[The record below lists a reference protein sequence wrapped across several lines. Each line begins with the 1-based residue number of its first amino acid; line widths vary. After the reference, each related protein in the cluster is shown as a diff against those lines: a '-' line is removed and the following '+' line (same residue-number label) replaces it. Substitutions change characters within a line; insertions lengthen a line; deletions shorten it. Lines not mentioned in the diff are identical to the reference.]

1 METHGKKTTGMKAFI
16 VIWLGQLISV
26 LASSMTGFA
35 LSIWMYQQTESATAM
50 GLVQVCFIT
59 PFLIMSPFAGV
70 MVDRYNRKL
79 MMMVSDFTAVLAT
92 ALILILHLSGNLQFW
107 HLYIAA
113 VLNGIGNTFQWPAYS
128 AAVGT
133 MVAKEQLGRVNGM
146 MSLVE
151 AGPGVVAPLLA
162 GMLLPVI
169 GLTGIL
175 TIDIVTF
182 FLAIGAL
189 LVIFV
194 PQPQRT
200 EEGQKAQGNML
211 KEAAFGF
218 RYIFAR
224 PSLLGLQ
231 MLFFAGNLFSGVAF
245 TVMAPMIL
253 ARTNQNA
260 LMFGTVQTA
269 GAIGAVVGGIAM
281 SAWGGFKRRIHGVLA
296 SWIWFGLFSACLVG
310 TGFGLPVW
318 VAGAALGE
326 LAIPLMNGSNQ
337 AIWQAKVAPDLQ
349 GRVFSS
355 RRLIAWFTNPVSP
368 IIGGTMADFVLE
380 PAMRAGGFLPDT
392 FGWLVGTGPGSG
404 MGLLM
409 LICGVLISL
418 VGVAGYFIPVIRK
431 AEELLPDHEQI
442 PGASAIPG

>member
-1 METHGKKTTGMKAFI
+1 MKAFI

-133 MVAKEQLGRVNGM
+133 MVAKEQLGKVNGM

-175 TIDIVTF
+175 TIDIFTF

-200 EEGQKAQGNML
+200 EEGQKAQENML

-337 AIWQAKVAPDLQ
+337 VIWQAKVAPDLQ

-431 AEELLPDHEQI
+431 AEDLLPDHEQI